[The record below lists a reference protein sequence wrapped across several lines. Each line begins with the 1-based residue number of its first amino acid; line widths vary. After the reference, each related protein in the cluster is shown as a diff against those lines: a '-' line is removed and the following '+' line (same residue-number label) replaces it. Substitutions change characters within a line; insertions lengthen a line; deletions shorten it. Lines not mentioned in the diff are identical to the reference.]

1 MKKFFVTLAV
11 LALAVS
17 AFAFSAAA
25 ATKAADVIAA
35 AKAAVPDEYEY
46 LYLAQLETVLNAT
59 NPDET
64 ACADL
69 IELIEKNAALTDKG
83 GSLSDYTPDEREAL
97 LVDFDKAAEILGV
110 SYAIEAVANGSDDV
124 KAVIYYNNQPIAEL
138 DGDAIKQTDVE
149 DSASMVWPVA
159 VAAVLLTAVA
169 AFVFGKKALN

>member
-25 ATKAADVIAA
+25 ATKAGVIAA
-35 AKAAVPDEYEY
+35 AKDAIPEEYEY
-46 LYLAQLETVLNAT
+46 LYLVQLETVLNAT
-59 NPDET
+59 NPDAA
-64 ACADL
+64 ACDQL
-69 IELIEKNAALTDKG
+69 IDLIEKNAALTDKG
-83 GSLSDYTPDEREAL
+83 HSLSDYTPAERDAL
-97 LVDFDKAAEILGV
+97 LADFETAARILGV
-110 SYAIEAVANGSDDV
+110 TYDIMPAANDPDDV